1 MADTIRHHKKRAF
14 LAAYARCGTVTQA
27 ATLAD
32 VHRSAHYEWLKEDE
46 AYVEAF
52 AAAKEEAGE
61 WLEAEA
67 RRRAFLGILKAVHYK
82 GERVDYVREYSDTLL
97 IFLLKGAM
105 PAKYRERHEITIDH
119 VALRS
124 EAERI
129 AKENDLPVEE
139 VVAEAER
146 IAKGVA

>member
-1 MADTIRHHKKRAF
+1 M
-14 LAAYARCGTVTQA
+14 
-27 ATLAD
+27 
-32 VHRSAHYEWLKEDE
+32 
-46 AYVEAF
+46 
-52 AAAKEEAGE
+52 
-61 WLEAEA
+61 
-67 RRRAFLGILKAVHYK
+67 
-82 GERVDYVREYSDTLL
+82 DYVREFSDTLL

-105 PAKYRERHEITIDH
+105 PEKYRERHEITIDH